1 MPYDKG
7 VVHAIESVIIEWAH
21 QIRDVLRRDS
31 AQPLL
36 EGENPGPLT
45 EIQFWKARMFD
56 LESVV
61 EQLQAEKARKMVAL
75 LEKTQ
80 SSYYTAFK
88 SMVSFFISKNCTNY
102 SCTLFVHVDG

>member
-31 AQPLL
+31 AQLLL
-36 EGENPGPLT
+36 EGDNPGPLT
-45 EIQFWKARMFD
+45 ELQFWNARMFD

-61 EQLQAEKARKMVAL
+61 EQLQENKARKMVAL
-75 LEKTQ
+75 LEKTK

-88 SMVSFFISKNCTNY
+88 SMVRCFLFQCKIFIVFLSVV
-102 SCTLFVHVDG
+102 F